1 MSVHYISFFMKRVY
15 YNDMTR
21 ALASVIF
28 IIVNEMQYTLQEITP
43 SNFIVETR
51 QPDIVKITGI

>member
-1 MSVHYISFFMKRVY
+1 MKRVY

-28 IIVNEMQYTLQEITP
+28 IIVNEFHKNDM
-43 SNFIVETR
+43 
-51 QPDIVKITGI
+51 